1 MSRALGRFAL
11 LAQSL
16 ALLACA
22 GAGSTTAPL
31 DTDTTFAGPFNVA
44 ITGYDDHAMEP
55 FITRDGQYLLFNNR
69 NDPSELTDLHVA
81 ARVNDS
87 TFTYLGPLASLNSA
101 TLDGVA
107 AGTTDGTIYFVSLR
121 SYAGNFS
128 TIFKTTLT
136 GAAAGAPEPVTS
148 IATGGGGLLD
158 FDVDVS
164 ADGQSLLVARG
175 LFNGGALPSSANFVL
190 YESAGAGFT
199 PSPASAATFAA
210 INTGGLNY
218 AASTSADGLELCFTR
233 IGPATGGQPAILVSR
248 RTTTAS
254 AWGAPRVVRGPVGFV
269 EAGSWSPDAK
279 SLYYHALVGDRFVIR
294 RLTRD

>member
-1 MSRALGRFAL
+1 MFLRSLRPAAL
-11 LAQSL
+11 LWLS
-16 ALLACA
+16 ACA
-22 GAGSTTAPL
+22 GASTTTAPL

-69 NDPSELTDLHVA
+69 NDPAALTDLHIA

-87 TFTYLGPLASLNSA
+87 TFTYVGPLATLNSN

-121 SYAGNFS
+121 SYEGNFS
-128 TIFKTTLT
+128 TIFKATLT
-136 GAAAGAPEPVTS
+136 GAAASALAPVTS
-148 IATGGGGLLD
+148 ISTGGGGLLD

-175 LFNGGALPSSANFVL
+175 LFNGGALPSTANFML
-190 YESAGAGFT
+190 YEAAGAGFT
-199 PSPASAATFAA
+199 LSPTSAATFAA

-218 AASTSADGLELCFTR
+218 AASTTADGLELCFTR
-233 IGPATGGQPAILVSR
+233 IGLATGGQPAILVSR
-248 RTTTAS
+248 RATATS
-254 AWGAPRVVRGPVGFV
+254 AWGTPRIVRGPVGFV